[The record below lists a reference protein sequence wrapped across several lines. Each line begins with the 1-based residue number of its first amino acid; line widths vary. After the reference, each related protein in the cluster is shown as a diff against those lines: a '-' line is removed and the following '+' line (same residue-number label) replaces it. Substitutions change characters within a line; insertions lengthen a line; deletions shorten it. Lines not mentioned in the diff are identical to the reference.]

1 MMGAVAVDCLALTE
15 GIEAS
20 SHDMIPGKLSKW
32 TPWVDLEETEC
43 RSPVKCSDCVKT
55 WQ

>member
-1 MMGAVAVDCLALTE
+1 MMGAVAVDRLALSE

-32 TPWVDLEETEC
+32 TPWMGLEVAEC
-43 RSPVKCSDCVKT
+43 HSLVRDSDCVKI
-55 WQ
+55 W